1 MKILVYDSGIV
12 KSQEKIIQTI
22 DIGQGIWDNASHG
35 SIVCDIIK
43 LLSPNT
49 EIESIKI
56 LDDENSTTLDILMN
70 ALEYAIESNCEMVCL
85 ALSIDYNKDC
95 IPLRKILE
103 EINRNGKIIVCSNRN
118 HYSESYPAC
127 YNSVI
132 GCSIQDEKIEKS
144 LYSSVRQIQSALPIT
159 AVWRKIEDD
168 NFSIL
173 NRNSLNCAVMAG
185 EISYITETSKII
197 ERKAIEALL
206 ENMKWENYQFYQYTT
221 NNKEVS
227 YDEYCYTIEE
237 LTNIAKIYDFNLS
250 QPLYMSN
257 FLEIFLNDLFYKGYL
272 TNIKNTILQPKDLY
286 NIESLSRY
294 ICCKHHKN
302 IQ

>member
-132 GCSIQDEKIEKS
+132 RCSIQDEKIEKS
-144 LYSSVRQIQSALPIT
+144 LYSSVRQIQSASP
-159 AVWRKIEDD
+159 
-168 NFSIL
+168 
-173 NRNSLNCAVMAG
+173 
-185 EISYITETSKII
+185 
-197 ERKAIEALL
+197 
-206 ENMKWENYQFYQYTT
+206 
-221 NNKEVS
+221 
-227 YDEYCYTIEE
+227 
-237 LTNIAKIYDFNLS
+237 
-250 QPLYMSN
+250 
-257 FLEIFLNDLFYKGYL
+257 
-272 TNIKNTILQPKDLY
+272 
-286 NIESLSRY
+286 
-294 ICCKHHKN
+294 
-302 IQ
+302 